1 VPEVQEPESEPQ
13 RFNFHRVLLNAAS
26 RGLTEVAED
35 TIEQMRSSD
44 LPPGPRAY
52 HALVFSYVRA
62 NLPYEALDTAAR
74 AADEDVRLLPET
86 FVVLIYAMLNYARP
100 PDVEKA
106 KMVLESME
114 AQEGLPAEGGTG
126 EGGAAGWTM
135 LCTELFRKGLIA
147 DAMKEVKQGNEKGY
161 VTNPELAKHVIE
173 QLSLA
178 GLKEE
183 AWQELASLVALG
195 YQPGPDQY
203 RHLIRAEAATG
214 DWNSAHHMLTDALS
228 RPDWLPP
235 NAEAFNSLLQGIVA
249 SINPDKGRI
258 PSSLGEAAEEHM
270 AEGLEGDTQSMAESL
285 EVQFGRLREEML
297 VYGFRPNAVTYA
309 TMCEGYIKL
318 RDIDAALASLQSMR
332 DAGGSTQLISK
343 KWMSALLISL
353 AKGDRP
359 MDLLNV
365 LKSLVSANQR
375 LPKAASKPIVDGT
388 AAPGATIATVWLP
401 AHFEY
406 MRTHKDRGDGG
417 GGGAGG
423 ISSAASGLR
432 ALMDQ
437 ALELRD
443 VGDGIQVSNLGN
455 CVVEND
461 GSGIWVKPARMTTAE
476 MQAELTAAGIPLPP
490 SGKRRDFTAAVKA
503 HRDSLPRNV
512 KDIQEHLEQARKAEM
527 EALERKTGLLLGQ
540 PVKPKKKGKVE
551 VDTFRVLQ
559 MEDGKLRKI
568 LHVSQEV
575 IKGSRSNYSRSVGG
589 SNAYDE
595 DLDLVLSGGR
605 PNRKGADDDG
615 PDEVD
620 DILSEGVDEGVGEII
635 KSTDNIFGDSGDVPT
650 VQDEVERDTFDLTI
664 DFLEAK
670 MLNKSAGMSVAFEV
684 MKSMEMLGGNLS
696 GPDFE
701 ALVMGTVTEEN
712 VEVAL
717 ELSQRLPRLLSMGYE
732 AATVASLYERLVR
745 MCLGVLRGASADLI
759 LERAED
765 AGLQVDPSLYVLLNK
780 ALAGRPRHRDLEKA
794 EVEEMVED
802 PGVANILG
810 DDQEAVEA
818 VQGAAEEEEEEEEE
832 EEDEGEEEE
841 EGEGEEQ
848 QQSSQQQDIDQVE
861 PPSNSHVFSFGADLL
876 QQLDEEDGALDVDG
890 MEGRV
895 RQSMGLPPLQLGQ
908 QQQQQLMQMGLQQRI
923 DLEQQGATIDAEFED
938 ASASSVEDE
947 GQEAEEDEH
956 GLQWSLTDELLL
968 SPLGGKATIVEVAN
982 QLSRMLEA
990 KLGSAAA
997 AEEAMQRVLGSE
1009 EGAAAGAEA
1018 LVAEGLITQEDL
1030 ELVLTGA
1037 LALGMGAVTPEE
1049 REAFMQG
1056 QLPEENVQ
1064 MMSHL
1069 TKLLGEEPLA
1079 QVMSGMKHPAEFA
1092 HSEEDAERLHELLD
1106 RYITAAGDQSEQLE
1120 DGGEGESEEAG
1131 DAGMGEDE
1139 GGSRSRRSADRNGNG
1154 GSGVMSSEEALQVAR
1169 LLPNPSEGGLASF
1182 FEHLSYTQV
1191 ERVRQTLERQYSDP
1205 TWLAQRARRQHK
1217 RELVLA
1223 GLELGQMKEGEVDEG
1238 EVDRL
1243 LEEQDKMGVL
1253 PIVTLPRTLST
1264 DQDVKEQVELFAS
1277 EALAQEPLSL
1287 AGGATGELPENVEH
1301 WEE

>member
-1 VPEVQEPESEPQ
+1 M
-13 RFNFHRVLLNAAS
+13 
-26 RGLTEVAED
+26 D
-35 TIEQMRSSD
+35 RS
-44 LPPGPRAY
+44 
-52 HALVFSYVRA
+52 
-62 NLPYEALDTAAR
+62 
-74 AADEDVRLLPET
+74 
-86 FVVLIYAMLNYARP
+86 
-100 PDVEKA
+100 
-106 KMVLESME
+106 
-114 AQEGLPAEGGTG
+114 Q
-126 EGGAAGWTM
+126 
-135 LCTELFRKGLIA
+135 
-147 DAMKEVKQGNEKGY
+147 
-161 VTNPELAKHVIE
+161 
-173 QLSLA
+173 
-178 GLKEE
+178 EE

-195 YQPGPDQY
+195 YKPGPDQY

-214 DWNSAHHMLTDALS
+214 DWGSAHHMLMDALS

-258 PSSLGEAAEEHM
+258 PSSLGEAAEGRM

-285 EVQFGRLREEML
+285 EEQFGRLREEML

-332 DAGGSTQLISK
+332 DSGGSTQLISK
-343 KWMSALLISL
+343 KWMSSLLISL
-353 AKGDRP
+353 AKDDRP

-375 LPKAASKPIVDGT
+375 LPKAASKPIMDGT

-406 MRTHKDRGDGG
+406 MRTHKDRGDG

-461 GSGIWVKPARMTTAE
+461 GSGIWVKPARMTTTE
-476 MQAELTAAGIPLPP
+476 MQAELTAAGLPLPP
-490 SGKRRDFTAAVKA
+490 SGKRRDFTAAIK
-503 HRDSLPRNV
+503 
-512 KDIQEHLEQARKAEM
+512 M

-540 PVKPKKKGKVE
+540 PVRPKKKGRVE

-568 LHVSQEV
+568 LNVSQEV
-575 IKGSRSNYSRSVGG
+575 VKGSRSNYSRSIGG
-589 SNAYDE
+589 ANAYDE
-595 DLDLVLSGGR
+595 DLDLVLSGGQ
-605 PNRKGADDDG
+605 PNRKATDEDG

-635 KSTDNIFGDSGDVPT
+635 KSTDDIFGGSGDVPT

-684 MKSMEMLGGNLS
+684 LKSVEMLGGNLS

-712 VEVAL
+712 VE
-717 ELSQRLPRLLSMGYE
+717 
-732 AATVASLYERLVR
+732 
-745 MCLGVLRGASADLI
+745 
-759 LERAED
+759 
-765 AGLQVDPSLYVLLNK
+765 VDPSLYVLLNK

-818 VQGAAEEEEEEEEE
+818 VQGAAEEEEVEGEEDD
-832 EEDEGEEEE
+832 EDEGEEDE
-841 EGEGEEQ
+841 EGEEEERQ
-848 QQSSQQQDIDQVE
+848 ESS
-861 PPSNSHVFSFGADLL
+861 
-876 QQLDEEDGALDVDG
+876 
-890 MEGRV
+890 
-895 RQSMGLPPLQLGQ
+895 Q
-908 QQQQQLMQMGLQQRI
+908 QQQQQIGSAQVTSQNVTCLSVQMALP
-923 DLEQQGATIDAEFED
+923 
-938 ASASSVEDE
+938 V
-947 GQEAEEDEH
+947 
-956 GLQWSLTDELLL
+956 L
-968 SPLGGKATIVEVAN
+968 SPLGGKATIVDIAN
-982 QLSRMLEA
+982 QLSGVLEA
-990 KLGSAAA
+990 KLGSVAA
-997 AEEAMQRVLGSE
+997 AEEALQRVFGSE
-1009 EGAAAGAEA
+1009 EGPTAGAEA
-1018 LVAEGLITQEDL
+1018 LVAEGLLTQEEL
-1030 ELVLTGA
+1030 ELLLTGA
-1037 LALGMGAVTPEE
+1037 LATGMGAVSPEE
-1049 REAFMQG
+1049 RDAWNEQG

-1064 MMSHL
+1064 MMSQL

-1079 QVMSGMKHPAEFA
+1079 QVMSGMKHPADFA
-1092 HSEEDAERLHELLD
+1092 HSEEGAERLRELLD
-1106 RYITAAGDQSEQLE
+1106 GYIVAAGDHEEQPE
-1120 DGGEGESEEAG
+1120 DEEGESGEAEDAGEGESGEAE
-1131 DAGMGEDE
+1131 DAGEDE
-1139 GGSRSRRSADRNGNG
+1139 DEEEGSRRVAETNGTG
-1154 GSGVMSSEEALQVAR
+1154 GRGVMSSEEALQVAR
-1169 LLPNPSEGGLASF
+1169 LLPNPSEGVLASF

-1205 TWLAQRARRQHK
+1205 AWLAQRARRQHK

-1223 GLELGQMKEGEVDEG
+1223 GLELGQMTEGEVDEG

-1243 LEEQDKMGVL
+1243 LEEQDEMGVL

-1277 EALAQEPLSL
+1277 QAFAQEPLSL
-1287 AGGATGELPENVEH
+1287 TGGVRGELPEDVEDG
-1301 WEE
+1301 EE